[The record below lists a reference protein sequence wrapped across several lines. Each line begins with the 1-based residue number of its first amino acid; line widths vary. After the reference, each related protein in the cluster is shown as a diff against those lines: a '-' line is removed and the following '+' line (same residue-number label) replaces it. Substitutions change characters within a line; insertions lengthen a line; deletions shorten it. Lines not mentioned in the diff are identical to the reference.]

1 MDNPMLLDV
10 PPVQVEVGQVWRAW
24 EVYRTWD
31 SATRSEVRQTVER
44 RLRVVEVDGE
54 RALLENV
61 ETKRRTRVAIARMN
75 QTAAARGFKLEE

>member
-24 EVYRTWD
+24 EAYLIWD
-31 SATRSEVRQTVER
+31 SATEVRRTVER
-44 RLRVVEVDGE
+44 RLRVVEVDGV

-61 ETKRRTRVAIARMN
+61 ETGRRTRIALARMR
-75 QTAAARGFKLEE
+75 QTAATRGFELEE

>member
-24 EVYRTWD
+24 EVYLTRD
-31 SATRSEVRQTVER
+31 SATRSEVRRTVER
-44 RLRVVEVDGE
+44 RLRVVEVDGV

-61 ETKRRTRVAIARMN
+61 ETGRRTRIALARMR
-75 QTAAARGFKLEE
+75 QTAATRGFELEE